1 MTALDQH
8 DRVHRSPV
16 PDVGGDLVT
25 RIESLHVEDVPFE
38 RLLAI
43 LELLRSG
50 EINAAQGAKWAGV
63 SEKRL
68 HQIVDK
74 LQASPM

>member
-8 DRVHRSPV
+8 DRVHSSPV

-25 RIESLHVEDVPFE
+25 RIESMHIEDVPFE

-43 LELLRSG
+43 LELLRNG

-68 HQIVDK
+68 KQILDK
-74 LQASPM
+74 LPISPM